1 MRSSRGKYVEC
12 FTASGIFHICN
23 EKNYHATCTWGYQME
38 GLKYLIF
45 FIFFP
50 SVFVFQLWVDW
61 DTRKLL
67 CNLKN
72 SNMVMVVTNVVFM
85 VMIYKKILIFIL
97 FPNILI
103 LNIMLRFNIS
113 LCLKGFLFYFRA
125 SSVKIVTQGEFLALL
140 KWKKIFTVFHL
151 KQRLNFSYLIFMQ
164 LCLCLE
170 FWYNNEYEELENSY
184 VT

>member
-12 FTASGIFHICN
+12 FTASEIFHICN
-23 EKNYHATCTWGYQME
+23 EKKLPCNLHL
-38 GLKYLIF
+38 GLPNGRVKVFIF

-113 LCLKGFLFYFRA
+113 LCLKGFLFYFRV

-151 KQRLNFSYLIFMQ
+151 RQRLNFSNLIFMQ